1 MSGLSAVLML
11 SFFGGLMGAQRNPFE
26 EWAAPQKIQI
36 AVAPSPHLGN
46 NIVREMERTSD
57 QPLERSAE
65 SQKSAQ
71 AGGVVG
77 CIQYVIVCGGLWSL
91 TRDAICDFIALQN
104 HIETIIYTN
113 IIER

>member
-1 MSGLSAVLML
+1 
-11 SFFGGLMGAQRNPFE
+11 MGAQRNPFE

-46 NIVREMERTSD
+46 NIVR
-57 QPLERSAE
+57 
-65 SQKSAQ
+65 KWKAQ